1 MTDKR
6 RLTNPP
12 VKLNPEAKQKLTD
25 LEKDIE
31 QADIALQLM
40 EELDMDMSE
49 AREKLTWAKKARE
62 MLLREFS

>member
-1 MTDKR
+1 MPEKR
-6 RLTNPP
+6 RLTKPP
-12 VKLNPEAKQKLTD
+12 VRLTPDAKNKLTD

-49 AREKLTWAKKARE
+49 ARDKLEWAKKARE
-62 MLLREFS
+62 MLIREFS

>member
-1 MTDKR
+1 MVEKR
-6 RLTNPP
+6 RLTKPP

-25 LEKDIE
+25 LSEDLE

-40 EELDMDMSE
+40 EDLDMDMTE
-49 AREKLTWAKKARE
+49 ARDKLAWAKRARE